1 MHLSVTV
8 REHGG
13 YALHVVAA
21 PEPLLPE
28 GGGAALTSP
37 MPASAANK

>member
-13 YALHVVAA
+13 YPLHAAAA
-21 PEPLLPE
+21 PEPLSPE

-37 MPASAANK
+37 MPATAANK